1 MIPIVQLQ
9 FINYLIQTQDKSLLM
24 VNSIDDTFFSDYS
37 SEYKFIRD
45 HISQYGQIPD
55 KLTFINKYPDF
66 DLIEVSENPNYL
78 VDELYNDRNKRLM
91 AKIFNQVR
99 DRINADDVKSAMEIF
114 NSSSQDLLQA
124 SHVDCVDILEDRSRY
139 DAYVERTQDFS
150 KYYVTTGFDELDEV
164 IGGWDKLEELATIVA
179 RPGVGKSWILLK
191 CAIAAAK
198 QGLTVGLYSGEMS
211 ERKVGY
217 RFDTLVGHISNR
229 SIIQGNIDVIN
240 SYKMF
245 LDGLNN
251 QFSGTI
257 KVITPRMIK
266 HAATVTDLDAFIEKE
281 HLDMLCIDQHSLM
294 DDQRRAK
301 DPVTRASNIS
311 TDLKNLQVLR
321 QIPIIA
327 VSQQNR
333 ATTDE
338 TAVIDV
344 SRIAQS
350 DKIGQDSTV
359 VIFLEQKDNVLTL
372 HLAKARD
379 GGSGKK
385 FKYAIDLDK
394 GIFDFLPSEDDALMG
409 AQCDDLRREFEPN
422 SSYAGEAPF

>member
-1 MIPIVQLQ
+1 
-9 FINYLIQTQDKSLLM
+9 M